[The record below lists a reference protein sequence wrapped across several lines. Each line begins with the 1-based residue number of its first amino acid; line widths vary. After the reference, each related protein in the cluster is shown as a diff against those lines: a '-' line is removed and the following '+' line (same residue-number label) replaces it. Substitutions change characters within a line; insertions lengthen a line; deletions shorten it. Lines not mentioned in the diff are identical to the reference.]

1 MTDGERKLKKIWDAE
16 SRKPKATDGGLGH
29 DELRDRWLEL
39 YPDMAWS
46 NEDWW
51 EYGGGIW
58 RRVEKEVADGQ
69 IVDVL
74 ERARDEGVKVTSHL
88 LGSVRT
94 LAKTAVYIR
103 REAWDADF
111 NILVCQNGTLELDT
125 RTLREHRPE
134 DRATK
139 AVPYDYDPSAK
150 ADMFLQVLH
159 DAVSEAADYL
169 QEFAGYCLTPDTSH
183 ETAVWL
189 KGPRGSGKSTV
200 IEGFQAMLGE
210 KHDILGLGEIESSPF
225 ALARIPGKTLLTS
238 TEQPA
243 AYLKST
249 HVIDSLVSGESLMV
263 NIKNKPKEIVKP
275 VAKVMWAMNEAP
287 RIATAQSGI
296 FRRVNIVTFP
306 KLERKAD
313 PLVKGYVKQEGAGI
327 LNWALDGLVRLVE
340 RGEFAPPESVKNAN
354 LEWEH
359 ANDLPAQFVEEM
371 CVTGSEF
378 EIPSGILYDNYSEW
392 ARSNGHIPTSSNR
405 VGEDWRRLGFVR
417 INRHGRKWWKGV
429 KIRGSNL

>member
-1 MTDGERKLKKIWDAE
+1 MSQE
-16 SRKPKATDGGLGH
+16 SKSRAADGGLGH

-39 YPDMAWS
+39 YPNMAWS

-51 EYGGGIW
+51 EYGEGIW
-58 RRVEKEVADGQ
+58 RRVDKEVADAQ
-69 IVDVL
+69 VVDVL

-94 LAKTAVYIR
+94 LAKTATHVR
-103 REAWDADF
+103 REEWDADY
-111 NILVCQNGTLELDT
+111 NILVCQNGTLELDS
-125 RTLREHRPE
+125 RTLREHRP
-134 DRATK
+134 DDHATS
-139 AVPYDYDPSAK
+139 AVPYDYDPDAT
-150 ADMFLQVLH
+150 ADIFLAVLRNAVP
-159 DAVSEAADYL
+159 DAAGYL
-169 QEFAGYCLTPDTSH
+169 QEFAGYCLTPDTSL

-210 KHDILGLGEIESSPF
+210 KHDILGLGEIEASPF
-225 ALARIPGKTLLTS
+225 ALSRIPGKTLLTS

-263 NIKNKPKEIVKP
+263 NIKNKPIEIVKP

-287 RIATAQSGI
+287 RIASAQSGI
-296 FRRVNIVTFP
+296 FRRVNIVAFP
-306 KLERKAD
+306 KLKKVPNPD
-313 PLVKGYVKQEGAGI
+313 VKQYVKEEGSGI
-327 LNWALDGLVRLVE
+327 LNWALDGLARLTE
-340 RGEFAPPESVKNAN
+340 RGKFAPPESVKNAN

-359 ANDLPAQFVEEM
+359 SNDLPAQFVEE
-371 CVTGSEF
+371 CCATDPDF
-378 EIPSGILYDNYSEW
+378 ETASGILYDNYSEW

-405 VGEDWRRLGFVR
+405 VGEDWKRLGFVKV
-417 INRHGRKWWKGV
+417 NKSGRKFWKGV